1 MLSRVHPQAKV
12 DRANQKFQ
20 RFQVEELGTRFQHKV
35 ADKLLSKEA
44 ARAAAK
50 MEDGILARA
59 QVVRTALTVAVARK
73 VVAQGLANKTA
84 ERGTQGRPVAR
95 RGRNGR
101 SGVTGRRALPAMAGL
116 DRGGENA
123 TIQISSLPKAARD
136 RIWTSVLVLRRTVA
150 TRDHKVQVNMA
161 FAIFSGKGYF
171 LALVSRRI
179 PRKKYYNCLPYVP
192 PLHMIVTPDCFIQY
206 YI

>member
-12 DRANQKFQ
+12 DRANQTFQ

-35 ADKLLSKEA
+35 ADKLVSKEA

-50 MEDGILARA
+50 MADGILARA

-73 VVAQGLANKTA
+73 VVAQCLANKTA
-84 ERGTQGRPVAR
+84 VRGTLGRPVAR

-101 SGVTGRRALPAMAGL
+101 SGVTGRRALPATAGL

-123 TIQISSLPKAARD
+123 TIRISSLLKAARD
-136 RIWTSVLVLRRTVA
+136 RTWTSVLVLRRTVA
-150 TRDHKVQVNMA
+150 TRDHKVQVMWHSH
-161 FAIFSGKGYF
+161 FLGKGVF
-171 LALVSRRI
+171 FGLRLEKNSREKSI
-179 PRKKYYNCLPYVP
+179 ITACNML
-192 PLHMIVTPDCFIQY
+192 LLIASFN